1 MKKVFVYPNSRR
13 SIAPSNNDK
22 HTHKQHNMNTN
33 IRIEVHNNKDKSVIT
48 FTDSR
53 KIKHSQKDTTN
64 GAKRVRIE
72 GYKDMALNSVIR
84 VMQKSERASKQRDER
99 RAKRAR

>member
-1 MKKVFVYPNSRR
+1 LSIQKVAVVLLHETTTNTHT
-13 SIAPSNNDK
+13 NNN
-22 HTHKQHNMNTN
+22 NMNTN

-72 GYKDMALNSVIR
+72 NYKDMALNAVVR
-84 VMQKSERASKQRDER
+84 VMQKSDRANKQREER
-99 RAKRAR
+99 RAKRNK